1 MSRVHLIK
9 RTITQ
14 PHPIPLEFILDY
26 SFLPYCNNVPCNVL
40 QNYCNIW
47 TKNGNH
53 DLRTWWD
60 MHCIYPNA
68 PMVYNASKAHINFHF
83 DLVSLYSYSEIHIYI
98 YIYKCIWVFVI
109 SSWNEW
115 KKVWTRNA
123 KRVWDGIFK
132 ANTIIHKRN
141 STSM

>member
-26 SFLPYCNNVPCNVL
+26 SFLSYCNNVPCNVL

-68 PMVYNASKAHINFHF
+68 PMVYNASKAHINFHLN
-83 DLVSLYSYSEIHIYI
+83 LVSLYAYSEILCLYV
-98 YIYKCIWVFVI
+98 YMSMGFCDKLFEWMRKSLDKKC
-109 SSWNEW
+109 E
-115 KKVWTRNA
+115 TRVGWYFQS
-123 KRVWDGIFK
+123 KY
-132 ANTIIHKRN
+132 HY
-141 STSM
+141 S